1 MEESTTKP
9 MPQDHDLLIRLDQ
22 KVDNL
27 TTTIDKLSDSTA
39 QRVSD
44 LEHSRVTNPDYNA
57 YVAIATK
64 KSDDLEKRMRA
75 NERFIY
81 VALGVITVVE
91 LIGVP
96 LIIKYLLK

>member
-1 MEESTTKP
+1 MT
-9 MPQDHDLLIRLDQ
+9 QDHDLLIRLDQ

-27 TTTIDKLSDSTA
+27 TTTIDKLSDSTS

-44 LEHSRVTNPDYNA
+44 LEHSRVTNADYNA
-57 YVAIATK
+57 FVAASQK
-64 KSDDLEKRMRA
+64 KDNDLEMRVRA

-81 VALGVITVVE
+81 IALGVVTVVD

-96 LIIKYLLK
+96 LVIKYLLK